1 MDKELFFVN
10 EELCELFTGNQGSVN
25 SIPVPDLYSS
35 HEEAD
40 SRIILH
46 CMYASQPPTTER
58 VIVRSPDSGVF
69 LLLLSFSD
77 AISKPLIF
85 DISSGTNRR
94 QLNIT
99 DLAATMPKGLRDA
112 IIGLHA
118 FTDCD
123 STSCFAG
130 KGKLKAL
137 NFKMLQGDQDHQD
150 IFSRIGTLET
160 ISGQD
165 MQVIET
171 LFANYMKNHLVP
183 VLTKSDMIKS
193 DNVPR
198 ARKVFFQ
205 IQRE

>member
-1 MDKELFFVN
+1 
-10 EELCELFTGNQGSVN
+10 
-25 SIPVPDLYSS
+25 
-35 HEEAD
+35 
-40 SRIILH
+40 
-46 CMYASQPPTTER
+46 
-58 VIVRSPDSGVF
+58 
-69 LLLLSFSD
+69 
-77 AISKPLIF
+77 
-85 DISSGTNRR
+85 
-94 QLNIT
+94 
-99 DLAATMPKGLRDA
+99 MPKRLRDA
-112 IIGLHA
+112 ITGLHA
-118 FTDCD
+118 FTGCD

-137 NFKMLQGDQDHQD
+137 KMLEGDQDHQD

-171 LFANYMKNHLVP
+171 FVCQLYGNHLIP

-193 DNVPR
+193 DNVSK

>member
-1 MDKELFFVN
+1 M
-10 EELCELFTGNQGSVN
+10 CELLTGNQGSVN

-40 SRIILH
+40 SRIALH
-46 CMYASQPPTTER
+46 CMYASQQPTTER
-58 VIVRSPDSGVF
+58 VIVRSPDSDVF

-77 AISKPLIF
+77 AISRPLIF
-85 DISSGTNRR
+85 DTGSGNNRR

-99 DLAATMPKGLRDA
+99 DLAATISKRLRDA

-137 NFKMLQGDQDHQD
+137 KMLQGDQDHQD
-150 IFSRIGTLET
+150 TFSRIGTLET

-171 LFANYMKNHLVP
+171 FVCQLYGKPSH
-183 VLTKSDMIKS
+183 TS
-193 DNVPR
+193 
-198 ARKVFFQ
+198 Q
-205 IQRE
+205 I